1 MSLTR
6 YLKYSERDQFPS
18 DSHPVITDYF
28 YCLGNQFIKLDHP
41 KNVVGIVGIYPR
53 REPRRPIESLSF
65 FSFSTSRT
73 AYAALRNLEEVFA
86 EFYLQTGVLPYINPL
101 SQRYFEKPKELS
113 QSLLNVFA
121 RNGALIYGPK
131 E

>member
-1 MSLTR
+1 MSLIQ
-6 YLKYSERDQFPS
+6 YLKYAERAQFPTE
-18 DSHPVITDYF
+18 SHPAITDYF
-28 YCLGNQFIKLDHP
+28 YSLGNQFTEQNRP
-41 KNVVGIVGIYPR
+41 RSVVRIVGVYPR

-65 FSFSTSRT
+65 FAFSKSRT
-73 AYAALRNLEEVFA
+73 AYAALRNLEDVFA
-86 EFYLQTGVLPYINPL
+86 EFYLRTGVLPYINPL

-121 RNGALIYGPK
+121 RNGALVYGPK